1 MTEEIP
7 KIKIIDAKN
16 FVGKTVTI
24 GAWLRQKRG
33 SGKIAF
39 LQLRDGTAFFQGVVA
54 KADVSEEVFETAKSL
69 KQETS
74 IYVTGE
80 IHEDARSS
88 FGYEM
93 AVSDIKVIGESHD
106 YPITPKEHGTEFL
119 FDERHLY
126 LRHLK
131 PFATLKIRN
140 TLVAATYEFFNKEG
154 FTKLD
159 APVLTGSAPE
169 GTTELFETD
178 YFGEPAFLSQTGQL
192 YAEAGAMA
200 FGKVFTFGPTFRA
213 EKSKTRRH
221 LTEFWMIEPEMAF
234 MDQEESLKLQERYI
248 AFLISKVLENNDQ
261 ELDILKRDKDLLR
274 SYTQLPYPRVS
285 YDDAVKLLQDNDFD
299 VEWGVDFG
307 SPEETFLANHFA
319 KPVFIVNFPKAIKPF
334 YMKRHK
340 TRDDIVVSADLL
352 APEGYGEII
361 GGSERDTDY
370 DYLKN
375 EIEKL
380 GLSMDEY
387 AWYLDLRK
395 YGSVPHSG
403 FGLGLERMVTFVT
416 GEEHIREAIPFPRM
430 TNRLRP

>member
-1 MTEEIP
+1 MLQEIP
-7 KIKIIDAKN
+7 TIQITDVKHYVN
-16 FVGKTVTI
+16 QTVRI
-24 GAWLRQKRG
+24 GVWLRQKRG

-39 LQLRDGTAFFQGVVA
+39 LQLRDGTAFFQGVVV
-54 KADVSEEVFETAKSL
+54 KSDVSEETFEIAKSL

-74 IYVTGE
+74 MYVTGE
-80 IHEDARSS
+80 IHEDTRSD

-93 AVSDIKVIGESHD
+93 AISGIEIVGESHD
-106 YPITPKEHGTEFL
+106 YPITPKEHGVDFL
-119 FDERHLY
+119 MDHRHLY

-140 TLVAATYEFFNKEG
+140 ELIRATYEFFNKEG

-159 APVLTGSAPE
+159 SPILTGSAPE

-178 YFGEPAFLSQTGQL
+178 YFGESAYLSQTGQL

-234 MDQEESLKLQERYI
+234 TTQEESLEVQERYI
-248 AFLISKVLENNDQ
+248 SYLIESVLKNNEQ
-261 ELDILKRDKDLLR
+261 ELDILGRDKEVLR
-274 SYTQLPYPRVS
+274 SYTQLPYPRLS
-285 YDDAVKLLQDNDFD
+285 YDDAIQLLQDNGFD

-307 SPEETFLANHFA
+307 SPEETFLAEHFS
-319 KPVFIVNFPKAIKPF
+319 KPVFIVNFPKEIKAF
-334 YMKRHK
+334 YMKRHP
-340 TRDDIVVSADLL
+340 TRDDVVISADLL

-370 DYLKN
+370 EYLKTR
-375 EIEKL
+375 IEDQ
-380 GLSMDEY
+380 GLDLAEY
-387 AWYLDLRK
+387 QWYLDLRQ
-395 YGSVPHSG
+395 YGTVPHSG
-403 FGLGLERMVTFVT
+403 FGLGLERMITFVT

-430 TNRLRP
+430 ISRIRP

>member
-178 YFGEPAFLSQTGQL
+178 YFGKPAFLSQTGQL

-380 GLSMDEY
+380 GLNMDEY

>member
-80 IHEDARSS
+80 IHEDDRSS

-93 AVSDIKVIGESHD
+93 AVFDIKVIGESHD

-307 SPEETFLANHFA
+307 SPEETFLANYFA

-380 GLSMDEY
+380 GLNMGEY

>member
-1 MTEEIP
+1 MLQEIP
-7 KIKIIDAKN
+7 TIQITDVKHYVN
-16 FVGKTVTI
+16 QTVRI
-24 GAWLRQKRG
+24 GVWLRQKRG

-39 LQLRDGTAFFQGVVA
+39 LQLRDGTAFFQGVVV
-54 KADVSEEVFETAKSL
+54 KSDVSEETFEIAKSL

-74 IYVTGE
+74 MYVTGE
-80 IHEDARSS
+80 IHEDTRSD

-93 AVSDIKVIGESHD
+93 AISGIEIVGESHD
-106 YPITPKEHGTEFL
+106 YPITPKEHGVDFL
-119 FDERHLY
+119 MDHRHLY

-140 TLVAATYEFFNKEG
+140 ELIRATYEFFNKEG

-159 APVLTGSAPE
+159 SPILTGSAPE

-178 YFGEPAFLSQTGQL
+178 YFGESAYLSQTGQL

-234 MDQEESLKLQERYI
+234 TTQEESLEVQERYI
-248 AFLISKVLENNDQ
+248 SYLIESVLENNEQ
-261 ELDILKRDKDLLR
+261 ELDILGRDKEVLR
-274 SYTQLPYPRVS
+274 SYTQLPYPRLS
-285 YDDAVKLLQDNDFD
+285 YDDAIQLLQDNGFD

-307 SPEETFLANHFA
+307 SPEETFLAEHFS
-319 KPVFIVNFPKAIKPF
+319 KPVFIVNFPKEIKAF
-334 YMKRHK
+334 YMKRHP
-340 TRDDIVVSADLL
+340 TRDDVVISADLL

-370 DYLKN
+370 EYLKTR
-375 EIEKL
+375 IEEQ
-380 GLSMDEY
+380 GLDLAEY
-387 AWYLDLRK
+387 QWYLDLRQ
-395 YGSVPHSG
+395 YGTVPHSG
-403 FGLGLERMVTFVT
+403 FGLGLERMITFVT

-430 TNRLRP
+430 ISRIRP

>member
-285 YDDAVKLLQDNDFD
+285 YDDAVKLLQDSDFD

-380 GLSMDEY
+380 GLNMDEY

>member
-380 GLSMDEY
+380 GLKMDEY

>member
-33 SGKIAF
+33 SGKITF

-93 AVSDIKVIGESHD
+93 AVSDIKVISESHD

-140 TLVAATYEFFNKEG
+140 TIVAATYEFFNKEG

-380 GLSMDEY
+380 GLNMDEY
-387 AWYLDLRK
+387 GWYLDLRK

>member
-140 TLVAATYEFFNKEG
+140 ALVATTYEFFNKEG

-380 GLSMDEY
+380 GLNMDEY